1 MTAIGDKADLR
12 IAENRDSTWP
22 LSANSGRCRRTAIML
37 SSGHATEDGISLLKW
52 DAPLNNEKLVN
63 QAGLGQT
70 AQPESK
76 PSQEDEHL

>member
-1 MTAIGDKADLR
+1 
-12 IAENRDSTWP
+12 
-22 LSANSGRCRRTAIML
+22 ML

-63 QAGLGQT
+63 QAGLGRT